1 MPPTP
6 VDDHTDEFEQLAGLS
21 ALDVL
26 EGDELARFERHA
38 AGCER
43 CRLMER
49 LDREALAR
57 AAPEMDPSP
66 DFKARLMERAAQ
78 ELAATAAPDRPAL
91 AARDHAATAAQERRA
106 EPIPL
111 RPPPNLV
118 PFRRRSGW
126 LSALAAVLV
135 IGLVSVGAFAYQNQV
150 VATYSLSGNGP
161 GSAIVVVRRSGAA
174 ELEMSGVPNP
184 PAGFLYEAWVIPQGG
199 QPVAAGT
206 TTSGDAR
213 LPLPG
218 DVRGTTVA
226 ITQERTR
233 VDAPTST
240 PIMATAVQS

>member
-66 DFKARLMERAAQ
+66 DFKTRLMQRAAQ
-78 ELAATAAPDRPAL
+78 ELAATAAPER
-91 AARDHAATAAQERRA
+91 AATAAQDPAAIAARERRP

-111 RPPPNLV
+111 RPPANV
-118 PFRRRSGW
+118 IPFWRRSRW
-126 LSALAAVLV
+126 ISALAAVLV
-135 IGLVSVGAFAYQNQV
+135 IGLVSVGAFTYQNQV

-161 GSAIVVVRRSGAA
+161 GSAVVVVRRSGAA
-174 ELEMSGVPNP
+174 ELDMSGVPNP

-206 TTSGDAR
+206 TTTGNTT

-218 DVRGTTVA
+218 DVRGKTVA